1 VEIAH
6 LIEAASSTAFADL
19 YHAAP
24 LALKDS
30 LGLSLLNHP
39 SITAIRCER
48 WNTTHINRVFNLGM
62 TQAATEADLDA
73 LEAFYQE
80 IGFSIALSPTSQPS
94 DLPHRLAQRGFVT
107 THATPVMCYRSIPF
121 FQAQRRTE
129 KITPAEADT
138 FAALLVE
145 SFPLPTFFRSWLAA
159 TVGFK
164 GWHHYFAYK
173 DDTPIGAASM
183 IVHRQV
189 ALLNWSATAEAYRR
203 LGAHRAL
210 IQRRIQDAYASGCT
224 VIAVDTD
231 EVGGDSY
238 RNLANLGFELVYL
251 RPDYVLQPSDR

>member
-6 LIEAASSTAFADL
+6 LIEAVSSTAFADL

-24 LALKDS
+24 SELKGS

-39 SITAIRCER
+39 SITAIRCEQ

-62 TQAATEADLDA
+62 AQDVTEADLDA

-80 IGFSIALSPTSQPS
+80 IGFGIALSPTSQPS
-94 DLPHRLAQRGFVT
+94 DLPHILEQRGFVT
-107 THATPVMCYRSIPF
+107 THATPVMCYRSIPS
-121 FQAQRRTE
+121 FQEQRRTE

-138 FAALLVE
+138 FAQLLVE

-164 GWHHYFAYK
+164 GWHHYIAYEG
-173 DDTPIGAASM
+173 DMPIGAASM
-183 IVHRQV
+183 VAHGQA
-189 ALLNWSATAEAYRR
+189 ALLNWSATAKAARR
-203 LGAHRAL
+203 RGAHRAL
-210 IQRRIQDAYASGCT
+210 IQRRIQDAYALGCT

-231 EVGGDSY
+231 EIGGDSY
-238 RNLANLGFELVYL
+238 RNLAYLGFELVYL
-251 RPDYVLQPSDR
+251 RPDYVLQPSAR